1 MLTRAAD
8 GKKGTREPLRNKPD
22 ILPRQVQL
30 LDTHSLNHPFV
41 LIVAADPDP
50 DKAFVIFNG
59 KSPVVESYPNRPK
72 LAYFLE
78 MERGVAR
85 IRFQQPEVTI

>member
-1 MLTRAAD
+1 
-8 GKKGTREPLRNKPD
+8 
-22 ILPRQVQL
+22 
-30 LDTHSLNHPFV
+30 
-41 LIVAADPDP
+41 VAADPDP
-50 DKAFVIFNG
+50 DKVLIIFNG
-59 KSPVVESYPNRPK
+59 EGPVVEPHPNLPK